1 MQKTLLRSFILALLF
16 LLLIVFDF
24 TKLKEYIGLMKVKEM
39 INREA
44 NLFEVSKT
52 FFGEDLDK
60 LFSKDVTVNANI
72 IDVLY
77 DGNLTF
83 YYQDSIELYS
93 DKVGVVTKVMKLDD
107 CYEIT
112 INLADKQ
119 ITYGGLI
126 SVEVE
131 VYTRVDGKTLLG
143 YLDCNEKGF
152 YYYCYEN

>member
-60 LFSKDVTVNANI
+60 LFSKDVTGI
-72 IDVLY
+72 
-77 DGNLTF
+77 
-83 YYQDSIELYS
+83 
-93 DKVGVVTKVMKLDD
+93 
-107 CYEIT
+107 
-112 INLADKQ
+112 
-119 ITYGGLI
+119 
-126 SVEVE
+126 
-131 VYTRVDGKTLLG
+131 
-143 YLDCNEKGF
+143 
-152 YYYCYEN
+152 